1 MQVKTKAIVLKYIK
15 YTDTS
20 IIAYLFTKELGRQ
33 TYIIRGVRGKKSKI
47 KINLFQAL
55 SVLDID
61 AVQKQKRNIQSLKE
75 AKPSF
80 VLNDIYTDIYKSSI
94 AFFIAEIIFKTIK
107 DEEYDED
114 LYNFIEDFIFE
125 LERAKEFSNFH
136 LIFLIRLTSY
146 LGFLP
151 NTDEIKYGLDNEF
164 PFDYVKIFDSILSTP
179 TYNVSL
185 PLITKQNRSELLR
198 VILNYYALHLPNFTE
213 IKSLKILKEVFS

>member
-61 AVQKQKRNIQSLKE
+61 AVQKQKSNIQSLKE

-80 VLNDIYTDIYKSSI
+80 VLNEINTDIYKSSI
-94 AFFIAEIIFKTIK
+94 AFFISEIIYKTIK
-107 DEEYDED
+107 DEEHDED
-114 LYNFIEDFIFE
+114 LYNFIENFIIE
-125 LERAKEFSNFH
+125 LEDATEFSNYH

-151 NTDEIKYGLDNEF
+151 NTEEIKYEF
-164 PFDYVKIFDSILSTP
+164 GNGFSFDYVSVFNSILNAST
-179 TYNVSL
+179 YSISL
-185 PLITKQNRSELLR
+185 PTITKNNRSELLR
-198 VILNYYALHLPNFTE
+198 VILNYYSLHLPNFTE
-213 IKSLKILKEVFS
+213 VKSLKVLKEIFS

>member
-179 TYNVSL
+179 TYNVFL